1 MKDTQKKIT
10 KLEED
15 LKKYEEIAK
24 REPAENATFR
34 DAYENS
40 DFPPYVLSL
49 LVYDQFANEPGFDE
63 PVADKTED
71 GRIRS
76 KGEKAFL
83 NGMNKVGKVSGCIVG
98 GFSAAGLAVLTT
110 PFSLPHLG
118 ILAGKSAINAN
129 YNKRIERAKVKVAE
143 IQKELATLK
152 KEQEEAQP
160 IA

>member
-1 MKDTQKKIT
+1 
-10 KLEED
+10 
-15 LKKYEEIAK
+15 
-24 REPAENATFR
+24 
-34 DAYENS
+34 
-40 DFPPYVLSL
+40 
-49 LVYDQFANEPGFDE
+49 
-63 PVADKTED
+63 
-71 GRIRS
+71 
-76 KGEKAFL
+76 
-83 NGMNKVGKVSGCIVG
+83 MNKVGKVSGCIVG